1 MHILIIEDEAMIA
14 RRIHRMTEAYFGNAA
29 KKIHHCAF
37 LVDGQVYLQQNE
49 VDLLL
54 LDLNLNGDDGFEI
67 LQNMVAQPFH
77 TIIISA
83 YKEKAITAFEYG
95 VLDFVPKPFNET
107 RLHKA
112 LDRVNLQVTPEVQQL
127 KYLAIAKKGRQ
138 HLIHLEDVLYIQ
150 GARIY
155 TEVFLK
161 NGQKELHNKSLDKL
175 EQLLPESFQRIH
187 KSYLVDMREVTE
199 FLSAAGGKYAVMLSN
214 GEQLPV
220 SRSRF
225 KALKEQWL
233 I

>member
-14 RRIHRMTEAYFGNAA
+14 RRVQRMTQAYFGQAI
-29 KKIHHCAF
+29 KQMHHCAF
-37 LVDGQVYLQQNE
+37 LVDGQTYLQQNQI
-49 VDLLL
+49 DLLL
-54 LDLNLNGDDGFEI
+54 LDLNLNGEDGFEI

-112 LDRVNLQVTPEVQQL
+112 LERVNQQPARESQSL

-138 HLIHLEDVLYIQ
+138 HLLHLEEVLYIQ

-155 TEVFLK
+155 TEIFLK
-161 NGQKELHNKSLDKL
+161 NGQKELHNKVK
-175 EQLLPESFQRIH
+175 
-187 KSYLVDMREVTE
+187 VT
-199 FLSAAGGKYAVMLSN
+199 STKHCIY
-214 GEQLPV
+214 
-220 SRSRF
+220 
-225 KALKEQWL
+225 
-233 I
+233 

>member
-1 MHILIIEDEAMIA
+1 MNILIIEDESMIA
-14 RRIHRMTEAYFGNAA
+14 RRVQRMTQAYFGNLV
-29 KKIHHCAF
+29 KNIHHCEF
-37 LVDGQVYLQQNE
+37 LADGQTYLQQNQ

-54 LDLNLNGDDGFEI
+54 LDLNLNGEDGFEV
-67 LQNMVAQPFH
+67 LQNLVAEPFH

-112 LDRVNLQVTPEVQQL
+112 FDRINQQPTPEAHQL

-138 HLIHLEDVLYIQ
+138 HLINLEEVLYIQ

-155 TEVFLK
+155 TEILLK

-175 EQLLPESFQRIH
+175 EQLLPDFFQRIH
-187 KSYLVDMREVTE
+187 KSYLADMREVTE

-225 KALKEQWL
+225 KALKEEWL